1 MIRQHSMLPRLPG
14 VRALL
19 LAAALW
25 SGTLPGAAPGPAT
38 PAAQTTPV
46 TQAPPATQPAAQ
58 AQWDGIARVVAFA
71 DVHGAFPQLQ
81 QLLRESGIIDAQG
94 RWTAG
99 NAHVVSLGDLID
111 RGAGSRQVMDLLMR
125 LQEEARAAGGQM
137 HVVLGNH
144 EAMGLLGDLRYVTR
158 EEFASFADLEMA
170 ADREAARRSWGDGNC
185 AAPCAAF
192 DERFPPGYFG
202 HLAAFAPDGRYGR
215 WLLSLPVAIRINDTL
230 YMHGGPSRVVLGMD
244 LPQLNTR
251 YRTALVEYLGL
262 AAQLSKA
269 GLLRAEDEYG
279 DQPRLALERLN
290 AATQPS
296 PDLGEVVGRFQ
307 VAARHPLLAD
317 DGPNWYRGLAL
328 CHEVSEADVLVPVL
342 KQFNVARVVVGHTP
356 TRDARV
362 VSRFDGR
369 FIKLDTGMNPV
380 AYRGVPSALVLQ
392 PSGISVRYAG
402 MPEPAQVAAEGM
414 FVAPSQLE
422 EAVVV
427 EALSGALSVTA
438 SRGADEQDVSATSGR
453 RTVPAVFQTRARD
466 VARREVAAWRLDR
479 LLGLGIVPVTAERE
493 LDGRKGVAQARP
505 RRWLS
510 QAQMRP
516 GAVAGSQCA
525 AEPQFQLMYAL
536 DTLTGNEARTAASI
550 LYDADNGMVYA
561 TSFARAFGQG
571 KGLPAWLR
579 ARPPNPGQEL
589 RRRLALLD
597 AAGLA
602 KALGDLLDENA
613 RKAILAR
620 RDALLAL
627 PVAAQ
632 R

>member
-1 MIRQHSMLPRLPG
+1 MIRPMHLRLPG
-14 VRALL
+14 IRALL

-25 SGTLPGAAPGPAT
+25 SGTLPGAAPVPASPAN
-38 PAAQTTPV
+38 PAAPASQTS
-46 TQAPPATQPAAQ
+46 PATQPAAQ
-58 AQWDGIARVVAFA
+58 TQWDGIDRVVAFA
-71 DVHGAFPQLQ
+71 DVHGAYPQLQ
-81 QLLRESGIIDAQG
+81 QLLRESQIIDAQG
-94 RWTAG
+94 HWSAG
-99 NAHVVSLGDLID
+99 AAHVVSLGDLID

-125 LQEEARAAGGQM
+125 LQEEARAAGGRM

-144 EAMGLLGDLRYVTR
+144 EAMGLQGDLRYVTR
-158 EEFASFADLEMA
+158 EEFASFVDLEVA

-202 HLAAFAPDGRYGR
+202 HLASFAPDGRYGR
-215 WLLSLPVAIRINDTL
+215 WLLALPVAIRINDTL
-230 YMHGGPSRVVLGMD
+230 FMHGGPSRAVLGMD
-244 LPQLNTR
+244 LAQLNLR

-269 GLLRAEDEYG
+269 GLLHAEDDFG
-279 DQPRLALERLN
+279 DRPRLAMERLN

-296 PDLGEVVGRFQ
+296 PDMGEVVRRFQ
-307 VAARHPLLAD
+307 LASLQPLLAD

-328 CHEVSEADVLVPVL
+328 CQEVTEADVLVPVL

-356 TRDARV
+356 TRDLRV

-369 FIKLDTGMNPV
+369 FIKLDTGMNPS
-380 AYRGVPSALVLQ
+380 AYRGVASALSLQ
-392 PSGISVRYAG
+392 SSGISVRYAG
-402 MPEPAQVAAEGM
+402 TPEPAQVMAEGL

-422 EAVVV
+422 DAAVT
-427 EALSGALSVTA
+427 EALSGGMLSVTGT
-438 SRGADEQDVSATSGR
+438 RGTDELDVSATAGR
-453 RTVPAVFQTRARD
+453 RAVPGVFQTRARD
-466 VARREVAAWRLDR
+466 VARREMAAFRLDR

-493 LDGRKGVAQARP
+493 LQGRMGVVQARP

-536 DTLTGNEARTAASI
+536 DTLTGNEARTPASI
-550 LYDADNGMVYA
+550 LYDADIGMVYA
-561 TSFARAFGQG
+561 TSFARAFGNG
-571 KGLPAWLR
+571 KGLPSWLR

-597 AAGLA
+597 SAALA

-627 PVAAQ
+627 PAAAQ